1 MYTVYL
7 LKISSKSI
15 DVAMSCKLLK
25 MVKMVSFSR
34 TSAYRS
40 KDSYIFRCLSLFTVS
55 SIFRNDFDEI
65 FSMYTDN

>member
-15 DVAMSCKLLK
+15 DVAVSCKLLK

-34 TSAYRS
+34 TSACRFLLYH
-40 KDSYIFRCLSLFTVS
+40 RCFAMISMRFSLC
-55 SIFRNDFDEI
+55 IQI
-65 FSMYTDN
+65 TDIVI